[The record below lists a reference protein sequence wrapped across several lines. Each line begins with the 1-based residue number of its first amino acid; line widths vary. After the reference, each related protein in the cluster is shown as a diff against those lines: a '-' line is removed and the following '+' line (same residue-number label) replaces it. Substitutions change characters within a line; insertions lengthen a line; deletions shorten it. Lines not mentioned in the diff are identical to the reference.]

1 MRPNGRSPPFL
12 AIGLFIA
19 LCVMGFNYWNLSAK
33 NAEQANEISII
44 NAEKLT
50 ARSAADK
57 RIDSLS
63 KQIESLQR
71 DVTIARTAKETE
83 TSRLVDEK
91 KNIQVAWFPPIT
103 KHGYFAEI
111 MENEKYAQN
120 TCVFEIY

>member
-1 MRPNGRSPPFL
+1 
-12 AIGLFIA
+12 
-19 LCVMGFNYWNLSAK
+19 MGFNYWNLSAK

-50 ARSAADK
+50 ARSTADK

-91 KNIQVAWFPPIT
+91 KNIQVSWFLPIT

-111 MENEKYAQN
+111 MEKEKYAQN